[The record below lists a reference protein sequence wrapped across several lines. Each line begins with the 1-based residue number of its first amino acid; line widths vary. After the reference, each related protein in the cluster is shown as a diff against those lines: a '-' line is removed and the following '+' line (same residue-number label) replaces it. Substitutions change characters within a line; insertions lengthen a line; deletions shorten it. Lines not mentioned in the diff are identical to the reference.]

1 LSLLKT
7 IIYRRFDKIS
17 LNYLNGLLVNEFY
30 NLKNQNKKLSIKL
43 KIFFFLIGFNLSKT
57 NKNFIYY
64 LIKSLTKLE
73 KRKLFQNKTITL
85 LKKIDFKNFSYK
97 SLDLIYALILRL
109 GLFEIGL
116 EFRKILINKAISN
129 LEKNNIKK
137 NELIRGISALLE
149 LKKYNLALKY
159 IHRLSNNEIKRIF
172 LFFSHRFIKNKIL
185 NKSEL
190 GSYYN
195 YKFRKIIKNK
205 KILCIGPADTN
216 LKKNL
221 NKFDLTL
228 KFNFFNYS
236 IQKVNYKIE
245 NCDLSYLNTEQT
257 NFYKDQNSID
267 KNIKFFI
274 TRSKKSEKDLKDTF
288 KITNVRHTI
297 NSKQLIFRGNLNL
310 LPNTILDLFCSNQKI
325 KKIFITN
332 SDLMLTPNRKINYY
346 PKQWERESK
355 MKSLFL
361 EHSAISHDPI
371 TQFNILSKFYE
382 IKFIEG
388 DKVFE
393 NVMKSGLKKYLSK
406 LEDIYGYKL

>member
-1 LSLLKT
+1 
-7 IIYRRFDKIS
+7 
-17 LNYLNGLLVNEFY
+17 
-30 NLKNQNKKLSIKL
+30 
-43 KIFFFLIGFNLSKT
+43 
-57 NKNFIYY
+57 
-64 LIKSLTKLE
+64 
-73 KRKLFQNKTITL
+73 
-85 LKKIDFKNFSYK
+85 
-97 SLDLIYALILRL
+97 LRL

>member
-1 LSLLKT
+1 MSLLKT